1 MSLMK
6 SIILIFMLMASVD
19 CFGQINIP
27 LLHQL
32 VEDSKTEHK
41 KQLEAKEKQS
51 KSAVNEEVN
60 RDILEQ
66 VKTKYSTL
74 QQRFAKL
81 TVLLDAAGIAVTA
94 APLVKS
100 IVDNQQQIV
109 FYCQKDPV
117 LIPFAIEAEKV
128 FVKQSYSLINY
139 LIGLSASIGD
149 LNQMK
154 VSDRRMLFQHIINE
168 LRQINQLSLGSART
182 LQSHIQRR
190 TGGNPY
196 LEYINT
202 EMYAVEEIMG
212 NIKTLQN

>member
-1 MSLMK
+1 MSFIK
-6 SIILIFMLMASVD
+6 NTILLFMLMASVD
-19 CFGQINIP
+19 CLGQINIP

-41 KQLEAKEKQS
+41 IQLEAKEKQS
-51 KSAVNEEVN
+51 ENAIHEEVN
-60 RDILEQ
+60 RNILDQ

-81 TVLLDAAGIAVTA
+81 TILLDAAGIAVTA
-94 APLVKS
+94 SPLVKS

-109 FYCQKDPV
+109 FYCQKDPL
-117 LIPFAIEAEKV
+117 LIPFAMEAEKV
-128 FVKQSYSLINY
+128 FVKQSYSLMNY
-139 LIGLSASIGD
+139 LIGLSASIDD

-168 LRQINQLSLGSART
+168 LRQINHLSIGSARA

-190 TGGNPY
+190 RGGNPY
-196 LEYINT
+196 LEYVNR
-202 EMYAVEEIMG
+202 EMYVVDEIMD
-212 NIKTLQN
+212 NIKTLEN

>member
-1 MSLMK
+1 MSFMK
-6 SIILIFMLMASVD
+6 YIILFLLLMTSID

-66 VKTKYSTL
+66 VKTKYNTL

-81 TVLLDAAGIAVTA
+81 TILLDAAGIAVTA

-100 IVDNQQQIV
+100 I
-109 FYCQKDPV
+109 
-117 LIPFAIEAEKV
+117 
-128 FVKQSYSLINY
+128 
-139 LIGLSASIGD
+139 
-149 LNQMK
+149 
-154 VSDRRMLFQHIINE
+154 
-168 LRQINQLSLGSART
+168 
-182 LQSHIQRR
+182 
-190 TGGNPY
+190 
-196 LEYINT
+196 
-202 EMYAVEEIMG
+202 
-212 NIKTLQN
+212 

>member
-1 MSLMK
+1 MSLIK
-6 SIILIFMLMASVD
+6 NIILLFMLMASVD
-19 CFGQINIP
+19 CYGQINIP

-51 KSAVNEEVN
+51 KNAIHEEVN

-66 VKTKYSTL
+66 VKTKYKTL

-81 TVLLDAAGIAVTA
+81 TVLMDAAGIAVTA
-94 APLVKS
+94 SPLVKS

-109 FYCQKDPV
+109 FYCQKDPM
-117 LIPFAIEAEKV
+117 LIPFAMEAEQV
-128 FVKQSYSLINY
+128 FVRQSYSLMNY
-139 LIGLSASIGD
+139 LIGLGASIGD
-149 LNQMK
+149 LNQME
-154 VSDRRMLFQHIINE
+154 VSDRRMLFQHILNE
-168 LRQINQLSLGSART
+168 LRQINQLSLGSARA

-202 EMYAVEEIMG
+202 EMHVVDEIMG
-212 NIKTLQN
+212 NIKMLEN

>member
-6 SIILIFMLMASVD
+6 SIILIFLILASVN

-41 KQLEAKEKQS
+41 IQLEAKEKQS
-51 KSAVNEEVN
+51 KNAVHEEVN

-66 VKTKYSTL
+66 VKSKYHTL

-81 TVLLDAAGIAVTA
+81 TVLIDAAGIAVTA
-94 APLVKS
+94 SPLVRS

-109 FYCQKDPV
+109 FYCQKDPL
-117 LIPFAIEAEKV
+117 LIPFAMEAERV
-128 FVKQSYSLINY
+128 FVSQSYSLMNY

-168 LRQINQLSLGSART
+168 LRQTNRLSLGSARA
-182 LQSHIQRR
+182 LQSHIERQ
-190 TGGNPY
+190 TGDNPY
-196 LEYINT
+196 LEYVNT
-202 EMYAVEEIMG
+202 EMYVVDEIMG
-212 NIKTLQN
+212 NIKILQN

>member
-6 SIILIFMLMASVD
+6 NIILIFMLMASVD
-19 CFGQINIP
+19 CLGQINIP

-41 KQLEAKEKQS
+41 KQMEAKEKQS
-51 KSAVNEEVN
+51 KNAINEEVN

-66 VKTKYSTL
+66 VKTKYNTL
-74 QQRFAKL
+74 QQRFAKF

-94 APLVKS
+94 NPLVRS

-109 FYCQKDPV
+109 FYCQKDPL
-117 LIPFAIEAEKV
+117 LIPFAMEAEKI
-128 FVKQSYSLINY
+128 FVKQSYSLMNY

-154 VSDRRMLFQHIINE
+154 VSDRRMLFQHIIHE
-168 LRQINQLSLGSART
+168 LRQINHLSLGSARA

-190 TGGNPY
+190 TDGNPY
-196 LEYINT
+196 QQYINT
-202 EMYAVEEIMG
+202 EMYVVDEIVG
-212 NIKTLQN
+212 NIKNLQN